1 MPRKDELRILCYNVL
16 YDTISCDKFS
26 VFQGWMEVITL
37 ESCSNRKKKETA
49 AAISLWIK
57 VHMRES

>member
-26 VFQGWMEVITL
+26 VFQGWL
-37 ESCSNRKKKETA
+37 EGDNFR
-49 AAISLWIK
+49 I
-57 VHMRES
+57 VFQ